1 MIVKSNTTI
10 HEYTSKGGTLTSA
23 WYPIPSTC
31 TYVQPSTYVTKLGY
45 QTLSNTLPTK
55 ECWHTGGKYDHL
67 RSQHSLP
74 WRSCFAFGS
83 LPTYLLVTKQCV
95 NNIACVQQSDQSW
108 SNTHHD
114 WSDIVVTRCILE
126 YYKQCVNHCLRLN
139 TFCLDLSCANLLAQ
153 PETPF
158 GYFSS
163 SRSNQICLDRQLIM
177 TTVTSDRTMWW
188 FVLIWAVQSFDS
200 TRDIFCLVSLTSNQ
214 ICLGRQLIMTK
225 VTSWQHDVYLDCQ
238 NRSRWI
244 QWNR

>member
-31 TYVQPSTYVTKLGY
+31 TYVTKLGY

-55 ECWHTGGKYDHL
+55 KCWHTGGKYDHL

-108 SNTHHD
+108 STTDHD
-114 WSDIVVTRCILE
+114 YSDIRSHDVVI
-126 YYKQCVNHCLRLN
+126 
-139 TFCLDLSCANLLAQ
+139 CLDLSCTVLWLN
-153 PETPF
+153 
-158 GYFSS
+158 
-163 SRSNQICLDRQLIM
+163 SRHILSGIIDKQSDLSWS
-177 TTVTSDRTMWW
+177 TTD
-188 FVLIWAVQSFDS
+188 
-200 TRDIFCLVSLTSNQ
+200 
-214 ICLGRQLIMTK
+214 
-225 VTSWQHDVYLDCQ
+225 HD
-238 NRSRWI
+238 
-244 QWNR
+244 

>member
-31 TYVQPSTYVTKLGY
+31 TYVQVHDIQYRQHVHMSNQVHMSLGYRTLSQPSTYVTKLGY

-139 TFCLDLSCANLLAQ
+139 TFCIHCHEGAVLPLAHCRPTFWSQSNVLITLLA
-153 PETPF
+153 F
-158 GYFSS
+158 N
-163 SRSNQICLDRQLIM
+163 NQI
-177 TTVTSDRTMWW
+177 SP
-188 FVLIWAVQSFDS
+188 
-200 TRDIFCLVSLTSNQ
+200 
-214 ICLGRQLIMTK
+214 GRQLIMTK